1 MPVESPPFR
10 IWLRRMSSLERTFA
24 LRFEAFEG
32 KGVLRVARPGVLVD
46 PPARVSGYE
55 SDITAQNVR
64 SSRFLHVSGTARRR
78 DTWFLSRLSDEQ
90 LNGLQRDTWAEL
102 SPVVD
107 RGAHHLLLVEVE
119 LEDFGLMR
127 LAEAEE
133 YTDPESFT
141 PYAAVEMMPAMPDAL
156 QPAYVE
162 ELVPLEAEEAPDTD
176 EELLGDESSD
186 GTVSPDDYLGGEE
199 DELVTEGLLA
209 AGLAQIALVAV
220 APAETHNG
228 LALVAPGAPAVAIP
242 AAPALAPLVVPATTP
257 SVGGDAA
264 SPAPGPNAT
273 RGAISPNGLVRHL
286 RRQLSAA
293 QAEII
298 ALNAKIALLERK
310 ILASEM
316 APIALEE
323 DTDEA

>member
-64 SSRFLHVSGTARRR
+64 ASRFL
-78 DTWFLSRLSDEQ
+78 
-90 LNGLQRDTWAEL
+90 
-102 SPVVD
+102 
-107 RGAHHLLLVEVE
+107 
-119 LEDFGLMR
+119 

-133 YTDPESFT
+133 YPDPESFT

-186 GTVSPDDYLGGEE
+186 GTVSPDDYLSGEE

-209 AGLAQIALVAV
+209 AGLAQIALVAA
-220 APAETHNG
+220 APAEGH
-228 LALVAPGAPAVAIP
+228 
-242 AAPALAPLVVPATTP
+242 
-257 SVGGDAA
+257 
-264 SPAPGPNAT
+264 
-273 RGAISPNGLVRHL
+273 NGLVRHL

>member
-1 MPVESPPFR
+1 
-10 IWLRRMSSLERTFA
+10 MSSQEKTFA

-64 SSRFLHVSGTARRR
+64 ASRFLHVSGSQRRR

-90 LNGLQRDTWAEL
+90 LDGLPRDTWAEL

-119 LEDFGLMR
+119 LEDFGLLR

-133 YTDPESFT
+133 YTDPEAFT
-141 PYAAVEMMPAMPDAL
+141 PYAAVEMIPEMPDAL

-176 EELLGDESSD
+176 EELLGDEASD
-186 GTVSPDDYLGGEE
+186 TISPSDYLTEDDEE
-199 DELVTEGLLA
+199 LATEGLLT
-209 AGLAQIALVAV
+209 AGLAQIALPSLSAAGV
-220 APAETHNG
+220 PAEG
-228 LALVAPGAPAVAIP
+228 
-242 AAPALAPLVVPATTP
+242 ALAPAPTAAPVIVTPPAPVVPPPPAE
-257 SVGGDAA
+257 
-264 SPAPGPNAT
+264 PAPAPARGP
-273 RGAISPNGLVRHL
+273 ISPNGLVRHL
-286 RRQLSAA
+286 RRQLEGSRRDIAELKA
-293 QAEII
+293 Q
-298 ALNAKIALLERK
+298 IALLERK
-310 ILASEM
+310 LLAAEL

-323 DTDEA
+323 DTDES